1 MINMEDQLKE
11 IMADILDVDEG
22 DITNEF
28 APESTNNW
36 DSFNNLRL
44 ITAIEEEF
52 EIKLSMD
59 EIGKMVNFG
68 AVKEAVSSHLPQ
80 LS

>member
-1 MINMEDQLKE
+1 MEDQLKE
-11 IMADILDVDEG
+11 LMADILDVDEAQ
-22 DITNEF
+22 ITNDF
-28 APESTNNW
+28 APDSTDNW

-52 EIKLSMD
+52 DIKLSMD
-59 EIGKMVNFG
+59 EIGKMTNFG
-68 AVKEAVSSHLPQ
+68 AVKEAVSSHLSQ